1 MPEAATLAPE
11 ALEQI
16 VSGVVSR
23 MAALLTTAPQPL
35 PRLLSSAEVMELL
48 GYSETEPFLA
58 AARAAKCP
66 MVRINA
72 RKILFD
78 PTDVAAWLQRLK
90 EAEPEMRIRIE
101 SGSPLQQR
109 RRRAGR

>member
-1 MPEAATLAPE
+1 MPEVATLAPE

-16 VSGVVSR
+16 VSAVAAR
-23 MAALLTTAPQPL
+23 MAVLLTPAQPPL
-35 PRLLSSAEVMELL
+35 PRLLSSAEVMALL

-66 MVRINA
+66 MVRINS

-78 PTDVAAWLQRLK
+78 PADVAAWLQRLK
-90 EAEPEMRIRIE
+90 ETGPQTRTRIE
-101 SGSPLQQR
+101 IGSPLQQR
-109 RRRAGR
+109 RWRDGR

>member
-1 MPEAATLAPE
+1 MSEAVLIAPE
-11 ALEQI
+11 SIEQI
-16 VSGVVSR
+16 VALVVAR
-23 MAALLTTAPQPL
+23 MPAPPAAMPELLTSEQ
-35 PRLLSSAEVMELL
+35 VMRLL
-48 GYSETEPFLA
+48 GYSETEPLLA
-58 AARAAKCP
+58 AARKAKCP
-66 MVRINA
+66 MIRINA

-90 EAEPEMRIRIE
+90 ETGPEMRIRIE